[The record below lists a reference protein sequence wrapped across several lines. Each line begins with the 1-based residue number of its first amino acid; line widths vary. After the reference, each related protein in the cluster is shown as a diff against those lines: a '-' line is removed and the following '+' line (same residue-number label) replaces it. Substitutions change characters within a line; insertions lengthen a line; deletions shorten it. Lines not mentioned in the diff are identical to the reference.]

1 MIDLCKQNNINVV
14 IKDLTLDEVLDAD
27 EVFFTGT
34 ASEITPV
41 IWIDDKKINNGSI
54 GEVTSSLKES
64 YMDIVLAKSESH
76 LNWLSFIK

>member
-1 MIDLCKQNNINVV
+1 M
-14 IKDLTLDEVLDAD
+14 TLDEVLNAD

-41 IWIDDKKINNGSI
+41 ISVDDKKINHGAI
-54 GEVTSSLKES
+54 GEITSSLKQI
-64 YMDIVLAKSESH
+64 YMNIVFGKSDSH